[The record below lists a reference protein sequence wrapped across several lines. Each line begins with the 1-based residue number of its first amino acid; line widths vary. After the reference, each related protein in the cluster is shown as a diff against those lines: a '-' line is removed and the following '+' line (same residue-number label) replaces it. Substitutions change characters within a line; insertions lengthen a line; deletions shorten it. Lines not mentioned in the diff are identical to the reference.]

1 MAPLLPK
8 LRGHFAEFLNH
19 SSLERLG
26 ILYLT
31 TCVGFGYGP
40 QQHSLEAFL
49 GSMGS
54 PYFASIG
61 YASPLTHPIKGRHPD
76 LPGHR
81 ATSLHQDNHRLAGLP
96 SCVTPSLAYYR
107 IGSHAPP
114 TTPPEGDERGSDGQ
128 HHRPGHGRTV
138 TSTGISTRCPSTTP
152 VGLAL
157 GPDLPWADQLDPG
170 TLSQSAHTF
179 LTCVSLLM
187 PAFSLVNR
195 PPLASAAASPGTRRS
210 PTHPSGRWP
219 SCWND
224 TTSAVRLSPATLS
237 ARNHLTSELL
247 RTLSR
252 MAASKPTSWLSGRPH
267 ILSHLAH
274 A

>member
-1 MAPLLPK
+1 M
-8 LRGHFAEFLNH
+8 
-19 SSLERLG
+19 
-26 ILYLT
+26 
-31 TCVGFGYGP
+31 
-40 QQHSLEAFL
+40 
-49 GSMGS
+49 
-54 PYFASIG
+54 
-61 YASPLTHPIKGRHPD
+61 PIS
-76 LPGHR
+76 R
-81 ATSLHQDNHRLAGLP
+81 ATPLPRDNHRPGWTTFLRHPIAYLLP
-96 SCVTPSLAYYR
+96 PW
-107 IGSHAPP
+107 
-114 TTPPEGDERGSDGQ
+114 SDGSTTSLCPKA
-128 HHRPGHGRTV
+128 PGRLHGLSIRGFSTGRFKAG
-138 TSTGISTRCPSTTP
+138 TGISTGCPSTTP

-179 LTCVSLLM
+179 PTCVSLLM

-195 PPLASAAASPGTRRS
+195 PPLASAEASPGTRRS

-252 MAASKPTSWLSGRPH
+252 VAASKPTSWLSLRLH
-267 ILSHLAH
+267 ILSHLAY

>member
-1 MAPLLPK
+1 MKLARGFSRQHRIIHFTTIGSASGLSLVRDGFAYHTAYTLP
-8 LRGHFAEFLNH
+8 R
-19 SSLERLG
+19 
-26 ILYLT
+26 
-31 TCVGFGYGP
+31 
-40 QQHSLEAFL
+40 
-49 GSMGS
+49 
-54 PYFASIG
+54 
-61 YASPLTHPIKGRHPD
+61 
-76 LPGHR
+76 
-81 ATSLHQDNHRLAGLP
+81 DNHRPGWTTFLRHPITYLLPRRAG
-96 SCVTPSLAYYR
+96 
-107 IGSHAPP
+107 GSPLSF
-114 TTPPEGDERGSDGQ
+114 TRRVQERL
-128 HHRPGHGRTV
+128 HGLSIACSV
-138 TSTGISTRCPSTTP
+138 LGFQAGTGISTGCPSTTP

-195 PPLASAAASPGTRRS
+195 PQLLPRLLHPAHDAPLPINQAVGPM
-210 PTHPSGRWP
+210 
-219 SCWND
+219 CND

-252 MAASKPTSWLSGRPH
+252 VAASKPTSWLSLRLH
-267 ILSHLAH
+267 ILSHLAY